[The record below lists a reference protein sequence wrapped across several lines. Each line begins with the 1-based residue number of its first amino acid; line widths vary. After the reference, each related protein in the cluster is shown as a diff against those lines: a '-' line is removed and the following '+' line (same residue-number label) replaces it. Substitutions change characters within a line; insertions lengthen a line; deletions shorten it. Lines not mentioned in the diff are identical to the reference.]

1 MPCCSS
7 SHEPQLVREPLGAEP
22 QHPLALLLH
31 EKGLVALGR
40 AGAGRNHGLARA
52 RAQRGQAAA
61 CCSIKLGEVKLGEVK
76 LGEVKLG
83 EANLGEA
90 KLGETK
96 LGEATLGEVK
106 LGE

>member
-1 MPCCSS
+1 M
-7 SHEPQLVREPLGAEP
+7 
-22 QHPLALLLH
+22 
-31 EKGLVALGR
+31 ALGR

-61 CCSIKLGEVKLGEVK
+61 CCSIKLGEVKLGE
-76 LGEVKLG
+76 
-83 EANLGEA
+83 ANLGEA